1 MSKILQTQL
10 PIAVGSVSPDIFNRL
25 TRILEINLSAV
36 DVNSTQQVN
45 DADKLKFNFL
55 PGSIIWNTTL
65 GVLQVY
71 TGSKWV
77 DIGERANDFGFEATL
92 SLGKIDVNT
101 GGDISINIT
110 NFNNG

>member
-10 PIAVGSVSPDIFNRL
+10 PLASNSVTPDLFNKL
-25 TRILEINLSAV
+25 SRILEINLGAV

-45 DADKLKFNFL
+45 DGDKLKFNFL
-55 PGSIIWNTTL
+55 AGSIIWNTTL

-77 DIGERANDFGFEATL
+77 DIGERTNNLGFEA
-92 SLGKIDVNT
+92 SADLGKVDIKIA
-101 GGDISINIT
+101 GDIAINVAS
-110 NFNNG
+110 F